1 MRDIVTRAEQA
12 ERAARIHPADLIAYA
27 KTKGWRLVANSLGV
41 VLMEPPVRS
50 KTQLMVPREQKDVG
64 FVDAML
70 DAVQRLMTF
79 EARSF
84 DAIIVDI
91 NPRLVNPEVAKERE
105 RIAAWLE
112 DVDSVY
118 LGIFN
123 GECRN
128 DEINDLWDGLREIAA
143 RVREGKAHL

>member
-12 ERAARIHPADLIAYA
+12 ERAAQIHPDDLITYA
-27 KTKGWRLVANSLGV
+27 EMKGWRRVANSLGV
-41 VLMEPPVRS
+41 VLMDPPVRS
-50 KTQLMVPREQKDVG
+50 RAQLMVPRDREDVG

-70 DAVQRLMTF
+70 DAVQRLMTL

-84 DAIIVDI
+84 DAIVFDVHPSLI
-91 NPRLVNPEVAKERE
+91 NPEVAKDRE

-128 DEINDLWDGLREIAA
+128 DEINDLWDGLREIAS
-143 RVREGKAHL
+143 RIREGKAHL